1 MVSITSPAGVTGVKT
16 SISRLE
22 TDWILGRLA
31 AFRLGVP
38 RLLPDDEP
46 LPLCGASQSHRTEPR
61 KVAWFAYKERH
72 LSECFFNKIKHYRR
86 ILKDLAQRHG
96 HVTLRISPHP
106 AAVMCQQN
114 LGFVSG
120 AHSVL
125 WERKR

>member
-1 MVSITSPAGVTGVKT
+1 MGGLGPGLPAVQ
-16 SISRLE
+16 
-22 TDWILGRLA
+22 
-31 AFRLGVP
+31 LGVP

-72 LSECFFNKIKHYRR
+72 LSEYFFNKINHYRR

-114 LGFVSG
+114 LGGCPRTHKCISTKNILWYLLFNNFVHMPPYG
-120 AHSVL
+120 I
-125 WERKR
+125 KK